1 MIRNI
6 IGIFIIGYLLYLL
19 YPFYQRY
26 IASASDGR
34 SVQGKRFVENIETMA
49 SELTYDDAEM
59 LANELRKHL
68 LSRKVPDILNPNQFG
83 INLLKN

>member
-34 SVQGKRFVENIETMA
+34 SVQGKRFVENIETIA
-49 SELTYDDAEM
+49 SGLTYDDAEM
-59 LANELRKHL
+59 LANELRKPPL
-68 LSRKVPDILNPNQFG
+68 LRKAPDILNPNQFG
-83 INLLKN
+83 LNLLTN

>member
-59 LANELRKHL
+59 LANELRKHPL
-68 LSRKVPDILNPNQFG
+68 QRKVPDILNPNQFG
-83 INLLKN
+83 IDY

>member
-1 MIRNI
+1 M
-6 IGIFIIGYLLYLL
+6 YLL

-34 SVQGKRFVENIETMA
+34 GVQGKRFVENLETIS

-59 LANELRKHL
+59 LANELRKPPL
-68 LSRKVPDILNPNQFG
+68 QRKVPDILNPNQFG
-83 INLLKN
+83 IDLLKN